1 MKIALNGNYLPA
13 SLINMRKVPVSF
25 ATPLDMKVFFL
36 HPFGGFITVALTK
49 LQKIEKN
56 INKTKKI
63 LGQILP

>member
-1 MKIALNGNYLPA
+1 MKIALNGNHLPA
-13 SLINMRKVPVSF
+13 SLINMRKVPVSS
-25 ATPLDMKVFFL
+25 ATPLAMKVFF
-36 HPFGGFITVALTK
+36 HPFGGFITVALKK